1 MSGYSPSIQNLI
13 AQLSSLPGIG
23 GKSAQRLAF
32 HILAM
37 DEDKAKAL
45 SDSITTARRS
55 TRRCS
60 VCQNFTDGDPCRI
73 CSDTTRDRSTV
84 LVVET
89 PREVESFERMHEYKG
104 LYHVLHGVFDPLNNK
119 SINDTTIPNLIKRLS
134 EHSEITEV
142 IIATNQ
148 NAEGNATALYLSRIL
163 SPSGIRVSRLASG
176 LPMGS
181 DIEFVDDLT
190 LANALKGRISLS
202 EGAGNET

>member
-13 AQLSSLPGIG
+13 SQLSNLPGIG
-23 GKSAQRLAF
+23 GKSAQRMAF

-45 SDSITTARRS
+45 SDSIINARKS
-55 TRRCS
+55 TIRCS
-60 VCQNFTDGDPCRI
+60 CCQNFTDSDPCRI
-73 CSDTTRDRSTV
+73 CSDTTRDKSTL

-89 PREVESFERMHEYKG
+89 PREVSSFERMHEYKG
-104 LYHVLHGVFDPLNNK
+104 LYHVLHGVFDPLGEK
-119 SINDTTIPNLIKRLS
+119 GIGDTTIPQLIKRLS

-148 NAEGNATALYLSRIL
+148 NAEGNATALYLSRML
-163 SPSGIRVSRLASG
+163 TPSGIKVTRLASG

-181 DIEFVDDLT
+181 DIEYVDDLT
-190 LANALKGRISLS
+190 LANALKGRVSLGP
-202 EGAGNET
+202 GAGDET